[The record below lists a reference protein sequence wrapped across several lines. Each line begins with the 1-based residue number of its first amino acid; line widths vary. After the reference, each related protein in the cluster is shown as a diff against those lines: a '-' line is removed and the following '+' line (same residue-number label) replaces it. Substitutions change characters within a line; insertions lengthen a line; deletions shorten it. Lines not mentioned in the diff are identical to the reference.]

1 MINTFNKAIGLL
13 LGDKSA
19 SYTSENNKI
28 LEWNPVESGLAQPTE
43 AEIDAKMVE
52 LQAEWDALAYARNRR
67 AEYDALNQFE
77 LISDDANN
85 GTTTHIDAVN
95 AIKTKYPKP

>member
-1 MINTFNKAIGLL
+1 MEIIGRAEAVMS
-13 LGDKSA
+13 LGF
-19 SYTSENNKI
+19 TNF
-28 LEWNPVESGLAQPTE
+28 SGPDEVDGFIYHNEEDVPPTE
-43 AEIDAKMVE
+43 AEIDAE
-52 LQAEWDALAYARNRR
+52 IIRLQAEYDSQAYARARK

-85 GTTTHIDAVN
+85 GTTTHKDAVN